1 MNTQINAVSGKAIT
15 GKNLE
20 AVMVNRSR
28 FGWKSDRWAT
38 YNQIKKA
45 GWRLDSIRAKG
56 KGVRCVSYPKGEA
69 PIWFSVFNLDL
80 VDVPKEQEV
89 KARRAKKAKS
99 ADEAAAHAEA
109 LRSAESRTITLT
121 EAQLSSLI
129 ANAINQALAS

>member
-38 YNQIKKA
+38 YNQIKQA

-56 KGVRCVSYPKGEA
+56 KGVRCVSYPKDEA
-69 PIWFSVFNLDL
+69 PIWFSLFNLDL

-89 KARRAKKAKS
+89 EVRRAKQAKS
-99 ADEAAAHAEA
+99 ADEAAA
-109 LRSAESRTITLT
+109 RSAEGRTVTLT
-121 EAQLSSLI
+121 EAQLSTLI

>member
-1 MNTQINAVSGKAIT
+1 MKNQINAVSGKAVT

-38 YNQIKKA
+38 YSQIKKA
-45 GWRLDSIRAKG
+45 GAKLDSIRAKG

-69 PIWFSVFNLDL
+69 PIWFSLFNLDL
-80 VDVPKEQEV
+80 VDGWPEPETAAKPQRKPGRPKGS
-89 KARRAKKAKS
+89 KNKS
-99 ADEAAAHAEA
+99 
-109 LRSAESRTITLT
+109 SAEGRTVTLT
-121 EAQLSSLI
+121 EAQLQALI